1 MEGGRIHSVAETGP
15 IGLDARPRPAS
26 MRRRVVQG
34 LKRSAPFSSLQ
45 RRIIFFNLIGLALL
59 VIGVMY
65 LNQFRSGLIEMRV
78 QALRTE
84 GEIIAITIAETSAL
98 EPGQVGYDPVRA
110 NRVLNRLT
118 QPTGVRARLYDHQ
131 LRLTGDTRGTSP
143 AGPPIEESPL
153 TPPSEADEGT
163 LSGRIEALYK
173 QFVDL
178 FRDEPPL
185 YTEVPSA
192 GVSDDREV
200 VEAISGRISHAVHVN
215 SQGELVVSV
224 AIPVTRFKSVLGAL
238 VLSTE
243 GENINAIV
251 RNERIVILQVFIIAT
266 LVSVALSVLLAN
278 TIASPIRKLSEAADP
293 KQSGAGRPLNPTR
306 IEIPDLTTRTDEIG
320 DLSAALIRMTR
331 ALYGRIEAIEAFA
344 SDVAH
349 EIKNPLTSLRSAVET
364 MEFAH
369 TPEQRQQLLEVIQK
383 DVARLDRLVTDISN
397 ASRLDAELVRE
408 RMAGFDLGTLIEA
421 VAEMIRGQ
429 GAERGVGVETRL
441 PPGTLMARGLESRIA
456 QVVTN
461 LLDNALS
468 FAPDGSTVRLSA
480 EHTPEER
487 LRITVEDE
495 GPGIPEENLASIFE
509 RFYSER
515 PSAEAF
521 GSHSGLGL
529 SISRQ
534 IVEAHG
540 GRIWAENRRPDG
552 APRGAPVS
560 GARFVVEL
568 PA

>member
-1 MEGGRIHSVAETGP
+1 MAETGP
-15 IGLDARPRPAS
+15 VGLDARPRPAS
-26 MRRRVVQG
+26 MRRRVIQG

-59 VIGVMY
+59 VVGVMY

-78 QALRTE
+78 QALRTQ

-98 EPGQVGYDPVRA
+98 GPGQAGYDPVRA
-110 NRVLNRLT
+110 GTVLNRLA

-131 LRLTGDTRGTSP
+131 LRLTGDTRAQSP
-143 AGPPIEESPL
+143 AGPPIERAPL
-153 TPPSEADEGT
+153 VPPQETRGSDL
-163 LSGRIEALYK
+163 LSRLERAYNGFI
-173 QFVDL
+173 DL
-178 FRDEPPL
+178 FRIEPPL
-185 YTEVPSA
+185 YSELPSP
-192 GVSDDREV
+192 GVSQDREV
-200 VEAISGRISHAVHVN
+200 IDAAQGRITHAVRVN
-215 SQGELVVSV
+215 AEGELIVSV
-224 AIPVTRFKSVLGAL
+224 ALPVTRFKAVLGVL

-243 GENINAIV
+243 GEDINAIV
-251 RNERIVILQVFIIAT
+251 RNERIVILQVFVIAT

-278 TIASPIRKLSEAADP
+278 TIASPIRKLAQAADP
-293 KQSGAGRPLNPTR
+293 EDASAARPLNPAR
-306 IEIPDLTTRTDEIG
+306 IEIPDLTNRTDEIG

-344 SDVAH
+344 ADVAH

-364 MEFAH
+364 MEFTR

-383 DVARLDRLVTDISN
+383 DVRRLDRLVTDISN

-408 RMAGFDLGTLIEA
+408 RMAPFDLGALITA
-421 VAEMIRGQ
+421 LAEMFRGQ
-429 GAERGVGVETRL
+429 GEERGVEVIASL
-441 PPGTLMARGLESRIA
+441 PPDRLMARGLEGRIA

-468 FAPDGSTVRLSA
+468 FAPDGSSIRIGA
-480 EHTPEER
+480 ER
-487 LRITVEDE
+487 LPRGTIRISIEDQ
-495 GPGIPEENLASIFE
+495 GPGIPEANLGSIFE

-515 PSAEAF
+515 PDAEAF
-521 GSHSGLGL
+521 GTHSGLGL

-540 GRIWAENRRPDG
+540 GRIWAENLRPPGTPRD
-552 APRGAPVS
+552 APPK

-568 PA
+568 PG

>member
-1 MEGGRIHSVAETGP
+1 M
-15 IGLDARPRPAS
+15 
-26 MRRRVVQG
+26 
-34 LKRSAPFSSLQ
+34 
-45 RRIIFFNLIGLALL
+45 
-59 VIGVMY
+59 
-65 LNQFRSGLIEMRV
+65 
-78 QALRTE
+78 
-84 GEIIAITIAETSAL
+84 
-98 EPGQVGYDPVRA
+98 
-110 NRVLNRLT
+110 
-118 QPTGVRARLYDHQ
+118 
-131 LRLTGDTRGTSP
+131 
-143 AGPPIEESPL
+143 
-153 TPPSEADEGT
+153 
-163 LSGRIEALYK
+163 
-173 QFVDL
+173 
-178 FRDEPPL
+178 
-185 YTEVPSA
+185 
-192 GVSDDREV
+192 
-200 VEAISGRISHAVHVN
+200 
-215 SQGELVVSV
+215 
-224 AIPVTRFKSVLGAL
+224 
-238 VLSTE
+238 
-243 GENINAIV
+243 
-251 RNERIVILQVFIIAT
+251 
-266 LVSVALSVLLAN
+266 
-278 TIASPIRKLSEAADP
+278 
-293 KQSGAGRPLNPTR
+293 
-306 IEIPDLTTRTDEIG
+306 
-320 DLSAALIRMTR
+320 RMTR

-429 GAERGVGVETRL
+429 GEARGVGVETRL
-441 PPGTLMARGLESRIA
+441 PPGTLTARGLEVRIA

-468 FAPDGSTVRLSA
+468 FAPDNSTVRIGA
-480 EHTPEER
+480 EHTPEDR

-540 GRIWAENRRPDG
+540 GRIWAENIRPEG
-552 APRGAPVS
+552 APRDAPVA
-560 GARFVVEL
+560 GALFVVEL
-568 PA
+568 PQ